1 MVLPSASNTI
11 SFSNVQFEM
20 GGVNPISLSEYYA
33 NAASGYCSGISGI
46 PNTGSS
52 ISMSQF
58 WGKSSGVPNVSV
70 NTPAYFGINSAPA
83 WGGYASGITMSF
95 WIRTS
100 YTGQASIFYV
110 NQSATKP
117 GMEILMNN
125 GVLTLNMYYYNST
138 AISYTLST
146 TAIHDGTW
154 KNVVIQIPYT
164 QGSNITIHVNG
175 VTASTSANIALIN
188 IGLYNA
194 NSIAQNITINS
205 GTYGGIVGAFA
216 LFYVI
221 NTYSFNSVSQFY
233 NNGKAVNI
241 GNGVVSTLFGGS
253 TPLIYLKGSGTN
265 FGVNNGSIGN
275 FAALNTSYISTDS
288 VTFQY
293 A

>member
-1 MVLPSASNTI
+1 MVLQSSGPI
-11 SFSNVQFEM
+11 SFIDIQTEFT
-20 GGVNPISLSEYYA
+20 GANPISLSEYYA
-33 NAASGYCSGISGI
+33 NASTGYTTGISGI

-58 WGKSSGVPNVSV
+58 YGKSSGVPNVSV
-70 NTPAYFGINSAPA
+70 NTPAYFAIASAPGL
-83 WGGYASGITMSF
+83 GGYASGITMSF

-100 YTGQASIFYV
+100 YAGLASIFYV
-110 NQSATKP
+110 AQSATRP

-125 GVLTLNMYYYNST
+125 GLLTVNMYFYNSN
-138 AISYTLST
+138 AVSYTLST
-146 TAIHDGTW
+146 SSIRDGTW

-164 QGSNITIHVNG
+164 QGSTITIHVNG
-175 VTASTSANIALIN
+175 VTAATSANIVLAN

-194 NSIAQNITINS
+194 ASVAQNIYINS
-205 GTYGGIVGAFA
+205 GTNGGIIGSFA
-216 LFYVI
+216 LFYLI

-233 NNGKAVNI
+233 DSGKAVNI

-275 FAALNTSYISTDS
+275 LAALNTSYISTDS